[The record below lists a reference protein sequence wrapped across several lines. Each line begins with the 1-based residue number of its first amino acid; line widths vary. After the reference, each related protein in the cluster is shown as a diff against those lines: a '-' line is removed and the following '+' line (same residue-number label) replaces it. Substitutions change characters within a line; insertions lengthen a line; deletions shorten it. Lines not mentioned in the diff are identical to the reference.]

1 MEQLVKQ
8 QNQEMRGKK
17 YMRQPS
23 QPKVLYKE
31 FSRPVRAANYLENR
45 LMLERIAKAAHFSKR
60 NQFKYDRELDDLH
73 QLEKTLTVKSL
84 DFDGE
89 EFHRNHEKRRHFPFI
104 SVPTVEDVLN
114 RVPNNCVLEFGPGNQ
129 IINKNPKSRRQDFVQ
144 QLGNDRKHTHHL
156 TRHGRQKNE
165 VHSKYTKY
173 FRSQSA
179 CHRSTKTK
187 SIHQRRPNTS
197 RIHTVREPE
206 APRDFSPRSQTLNR
220 LTVNVTS
227 ANRPM
232 SNVSRGR
239 QSDVP
244 EPDYV
249 ANECDVVSEDG
260 HKSKSYRTLKEMYT
274 YKEDNEP
281 PIPDKKIESL
291 KRMKAKE
298 KITFQHLDNRV
309 KAFSKK
315 LFKTKNVL

>member
-8 QNQEMRGKK
+8 QNQEIRGKN
-17 YMRQPS
+17 YIRQPS

-31 FSRPVRAANYLENR
+31 FSRPIRAANHLENR

-60 NQFKYDRELDDLH
+60 NQFKYDRELDVLH
-73 QLEKTLTVKSL
+73 QLEKTLIIKSI

-104 SVPTVEDVLN
+104 SVPTVEDVLDQI
-114 RVPNNCVLEFGPGNQ
+114 PSNCVLEFGPGNQ
-129 IINKNPKSRRQDFVQ
+129 IINKKPKSRRQDFVEQ
-144 QLGNDRKHTHHL
+144 RGTDRKHVHHM

-165 VHSKYTKY
+165 VQSKYAKY

-179 CHRSTKTK
+179 CHRSTKNK
-187 SIHQRRPNTS
+187 SVNQRRPNTS
-197 RIHTVREPE
+197 GVHTTRDPE
-206 APRDFSPRSQTLNR
+206 AAREFFTRSQSR
-220 LTVNVTS
+220 LTINATS

-232 SNVSRGR
+232 SELSRAR
-239 QSDVP
+239 QSDIT

-249 ANECDVVSEDG
+249 TNNCDLLNEDE
-260 HKSKSYRTLKEMYT
+260 HKSKSYRTLKEMFT
-274 YKEDNEP
+274 YQEDNEP
-281 PIPDKKIESL
+281 PIPDKKIEAL

-298 KITFQHLDNRV
+298 KNVFQHLDNRV

-315 LFKTKNVL
+315 LCKTKYSF